1 MNLTLPQRLYL
12 LSYTVDKGKFEAVD
26 LQGRGQLLRAGAL
39 AELTFEGL
47 LAAEDGKVLRR
58 DIGSPPADTFLAEVW
73 RDLPDE
79 KPKNWLQYVHN
90 KATTA
95 EEPVR
100 DQLAAAGLITLPGKR
115 TLSPIASHQV
125 TVNDPQQVLDLQET
139 VRRTVAAGL
148 DPAAAAADELAMA
161 VLPVQCEMT
170 SVLSWKQMR
179 EHKQAL
185 GALAERFDAL
195 VPGLRKATRDSFLVT
210 RGVGGGWGR

>member
-100 DQLAAAGLITLPGKR
+100 DQLAAAGLITLPENGPCR
-115 TLSPIASHQV
+115 RSPPTRSPSTTRSRSSTCRRPSAVPWRPAS
-125 TVNDPQQVLDLQET
+125 T
-139 VRRTVAAGL
+139 RRPL
-148 DPAAAAADELAMA
+148 R
-161 VLPVQCEMT
+161 QT
-170 SVLSWKQMR
+170 SWPWPYSPCSAK
-179 EHKQAL
+179 
-185 GALAERFDAL
+185 
-195 VPGLRKATRDSFLVT
+195 
-210 RGVGGGWGR
+210 